1 MGEALN
7 GLKRTMMCGEPRE
20 INVGEK
26 ITLMGWVQR
35 NRKLGGLQFIDLR
48 DRTGIM
54 QIVFGEEIN
63 AESFEKA
70 KAVRPEYCIA
80 VTGEVVLREAPNT
93 AMETGMVELKC
104 ESIKVLSESETPPI
118 YIKEGLDAA
127 ENIRL
132 KYRYLDLR
140 RPDMQKI
147 FMIRNRATKA
157 VRDYL
162 DNNGFLE
169 VETPILNKSTPEG
182 ARDYLVPSR
191 NYPGMFYALPQSP
204 QIFKQLLMVS
214 GFDKYYQVAKCFRDE
229 DLRANR
235 QPEFTQIDLEMSFVE
250 QDDVMAL
257 NEGLIAHVFKEV
269 LGHEVKLPI
278 KRMPFKEAMEK
289 YGSDKPDLRFG
300 MEITDIT
307 DCVKGMDF
315 VVFKSALEMGGSVRA
330 LCLKGGADLGR
341 KPLDKLVDFVKG
353 YKAKGL
359 AWIQLKEDGIK
370 SSIAKFLADDVTENI
385 IKTMGAEIGD
395 AILIVADKNSVVF
408 QSLGALRLELAKQFD
423 LIKDKEEF
431 NFTWITEFPLFEY
444 NEEEN
449 RYHAA
454 HHPFT
459 APMDEDLDMIET
471 NPGAVRSKAY
481 DLVLNGEELGGGS
494 IRIHDSELQTRMFK
508 ALGFTEESAYERF
521 GFLIDAFK
529 FGPPP
534 MDEDLDMIET
544 NPGAVRS
551 KAYDLVLNGEELGGG
566 SIRIHDSELQTRM
579 FKALGFTEESAYERF
594 GFLIDAFKF
603 GPPPHGG
610 LAFGLDRMIMFLAGT
625 ENIKDVIAFPK
636 NQNAY
641 CYLSEAPNVVDQK
654 QIDELGLII
663 KSTDKE

>member
-1 MGEALN
+1 MGEALG
-7 GLKRTMMCGEPRE
+7 GLKRTLMCGEVRE
-20 INVGEK
+20 SNVSQK

-63 AESFEKA
+63 AEAFEKA
-70 KAVRPEYCIA
+70 KDVRPEYCIA
-80 VTGEVVLREAPNT
+80 VTGEVVLREAPNNN
-93 AMETGMVELKC
+93 MPTGLVELKC
-104 ESIKVLSESETPPI
+104 EELKILSESDTPPI

-147 FMIRNRATKA
+147 FMIRSKVSKS

-162 DNNGFLE
+162 DANNFLE
-169 VETPILNKSTPEG
+169 VETPILTKSTPEG

-214 GFDKYYQVAKCFRDE
+214 GFDRYYQIAKCFRDE

-250 QDDVMAL
+250 EEDVIKM
-257 NEGLIAHVFKEV
+257 NEGLVAHVFKEV
-269 LGHEVKLPI
+269 AGVDVKLPI
-278 KRMPFKEAMEK
+278 KRMTFKDAMEK

-300 MEITDIT
+300 MEIINIT
-307 DCVKGMDF
+307 EDVKDMDF
-315 VVFKSALEMGGSVRA
+315 VVFKSALENGGSVRA
-330 LCLKGGADLGR
+330 LCLKGGASLGR
-341 KPLDKLVDFVKG
+341 KPIDKLGEFVKT

-359 AWIQLKEDGIK
+359 AWIQIKEDGVK
-370 SSIAKFLADDVTENI
+370 SSIAKFLTDDVTNSI
-385 IKTMGAEIGD
+385 IKTMNAEVGD
-395 AILIVADKNSVVF
+395 AIFIVADKNSVVF

-423 LIKDKEEF
+423 LIKDKNEF

-444 NEEEN
+444 SEEDG
-449 RYHAA
+449 RYYAA

-459 APMDEDLDMIET
+459 SPMDEDLDMIES
-471 NPGAVRSKAY
+471 NPGEVRSKAY

-494 IRIHDSELQTRMFK
+494 IRIHDSKLQQRMFK
-508 ALGFTEESAYERF
+508 ALGFTEESAE
-521 GFLIDAFK
+521 
-529 FGPPP
+529 
-534 MDEDLDMIET
+534 
-544 NPGAVRS
+544 
-551 KAYDLVLNGEELGGG
+551 
-566 SIRIHDSELQTRM
+566 
-579 FKALGFTEESAYERF
+579 ERF

-641 CYLSEAPNVVDQK
+641 CYLSEAPNIVDENQLE
-654 QIDELGLII
+654 DLGISI
-663 KSTDKE
+663 NKKED

>member
-1 MGEALN
+1 MAEALN

-20 INVGEK
+20 ANLGEK

-70 KAVRPEYCIA
+70 KSVRPEYCIA
-80 VTGEVVLREAPNT
+80 VTGEVVKREAPN
-93 AMETGMVELKC
+93 ANMDTGMVELKC
-104 ESIKVLSESETPPI
+104 ENIKILSESETPPI
-118 YIKEGLDAA
+118 YIKEELDAA

-147 FMIRNRATKA
+147 FIIRNRASKA

-169 VETPILNKSTPEG
+169 VETPMLTKSTPEG

-214 GFDKYYQVAKCFRDE
+214 GFDKYYQIVKCFRDE

-257 NEGLIAHVFKEV
+257 NEGLVAHVFKEV

-278 KRMPFKEAMEK
+278 RRMPFKEAMEK

-300 MEITDIT
+300 MEITDLSET
-307 DCVKGMDF
+307 VRTVDF
-315 VVFKSALEMGGSVRA
+315 KVFSDALSNGGSVRA
-330 LCLKGGADLGR
+330 LCLKGGAAMGR
-341 KPLDKLVDFVKG
+341 KDIDRLGEFVKG

-359 AWIQLKEDGIK
+359 AWIALKDGEVK
-370 SSIAKFLADDVTENI
+370 SPIAKFLKEEEMASVIDKMSAVE
-385 IKTMGAEIGD
+385 GD
-395 AILIVADKNSVVF
+395 IILIVADKNSVVF
-408 QSLGALRLELAKQFD
+408 QSLGALRLELAKKFD
-423 LIKDKEEF
+423 LIKNKSEF
-431 NFTWITEFPLFEY
+431 NFCWITEFPLFEY
-444 NEEEN
+444 DEEED

-459 APMDEDLDMIET
+459 SPMDEDLELLET
-471 NPGAVRSKAY
+471 DPAAVRSKAY

-494 IRIHDSELQTRMFK
+494 IRIHDSNLQTRMFK
-508 ALGFTEESAYERF
+508 ALGFTEESA
-521 GFLIDAFK
+521 
-529 FGPPP
+529 
-534 MDEDLDMIET
+534 
-544 NPGAVRS
+544 
-551 KAYDLVLNGEELGGG
+551 
-566 SIRIHDSELQTRM
+566 Q
-579 FKALGFTEESAYERF
+579 ERF

-625 ENIKDVIAFPK
+625 DNIKDVIAFPK

-641 CYLSEAPNVVDQK
+641 CYLSEAPNVADEK
-654 QIDELGLII
+654 QIEELGLVLNKI
-663 KSTDKE
+663 KE

>member
-1 MGEALN
+1 MGEALG
-7 GLKRTMMCGEPRE
+7 GLKRTLMCGEVRE
-20 INVGEK
+20 NNVSQK

-54 QIVFGEEIN
+54 QIVFGEAIN
-63 AESFEKA
+63 AEAFEKA
-70 KAVRPEYCIA
+70 KDVRPEYCIA
-80 VTGEVVLREAPNT
+80 VTGEVVLREAPNHN
-93 AMETGMVELKC
+93 MPTGLVELKC
-104 ESIKVLSESETPPI
+104 ESLKILSESDTPPI

-127 ENIRL
+127 ESIRL

-140 RPDMQKI
+140 RPDMQRI
-147 FMIRNRATKA
+147 FMIRNRISKS

-162 DNNGFLE
+162 DDNNFLE
-169 VETPILNKSTPEG
+169 VETPMLTKSTPEG

-214 GFDKYYQVAKCFRDE
+214 GFDRYYQIVKCFRDE

-250 QDDVMAL
+250 QEDVIKM

-269 LGHEVKLPI
+269 AGVDVKLPI
-278 KRMPFKEAMEK
+278 KRMTFKDAMEK

-300 MEITDIT
+300 MEITNIT
-307 DCVKGMDF
+307 EDVKDMDF
-315 VVFKSALEMGGSVRA
+315 VVFKSAIEAGGSVRA

-341 KPLDKLVDFVKG
+341 KPIDKLGEFVKT

-370 SSIAKFLADDVTENI
+370 SSIAKFLTDYVTNSI
-385 IKTMGAEIGD
+385 VKTMGAEVGD
-395 AILIVADKNSVVF
+395 AIFIVADKNSVVF

-423 LIKDKEEF
+423 LIKDKNEF

-444 NEEEN
+444 DEEEG

-459 APMDEDLDMIET
+459 SPMDEDIDMLET
-471 NPGAVRSKAY
+471 NPGEVRSKAY

-494 IRIHDSELQTRMFK
+494 IRIHDSKLQQKMFK
-508 ALGFTEESAYERF
+508 ALGFTEESA
-521 GFLIDAFK
+521 
-529 FGPPP
+529 
-534 MDEDLDMIET
+534 
-544 NPGAVRS
+544 
-551 KAYDLVLNGEELGGG
+551 
-566 SIRIHDSELQTRM
+566 Q
-579 FKALGFTEESAYERF
+579 ERF

-610 LAFGLDRMIMFLAGT
+610 LAFGLDRMVMFLAGT
-625 ENIKDVIAFPK
+625 ENIKEVIAFPK

-641 CYLSEAPNVVDQK
+641 CYLSEAPNIADEK
-654 QIDELGLII
+654 QLQELGISI
-663 KSTDKE
+663 NTKED